1 MSTDLLLALQ
11 PDTLDG
17 LPTVLYRGLIALSFF
32 GVLSLVTSTTLFV
45 YLTYRLSAWYFR
57 GQLSQGPNQLLLLIY
72 NLLLADGKGI
82 SSSSRAKLSNA
93 PLLNSCSSASD
104 GVLPHCCLLSQRQDR
119 GWDND
124 VLGEWVVREH
134 RRSRFWSMDIF
145 DSPPYLFRSCQRP
158 VNI

>member
-17 LPTVLYRGLIALSFF
+17 LPPVLHRGLIAVTLFAI
-32 GVLSLVTSTTLFV
+32 LSLVTSTPLFV
-45 YLTYRLSAWYFR
+45 YLTYRLSTWYFR

-72 NLLLADGKGI
+72 NLLLADSKR
-82 SSSSRAKLSNA
+82 SPSSSRAKLPNA
-93 PLLNSCSSASD
+93 TLLTLCSSASD
-104 GVLPHCCLLSQRQDR
+104 GVLPHCGLLSQRQDR

-124 VLGEWVVREH
+124 MLGEWVVREH
-134 RRSRFWSMDIF
+134 RRSGFWSMDF
-145 DSPPYLFRSCQRP
+145 LDCPPHLFRGRQRP